1 MKLSDFDGQFFR
13 VQRDGAFDSLCNLT
27 SNTEVKCL
35 SFANDAQYIRKA
47 VRLPHI
53 ACLIVP
59 EELELPEELLSSE
72 KGIAVASAPQYAFLS
87 LHNTLSDTRDSRYV
101 KPYAPTVIG
110 KDCLIHPSAHI
121 AESGVVI
128 GDRVVIEE
136 NVVIREGTTIEDDAH
151 IMVGAVI
158 GAGACLS
165 GEAPD
170 GARISQSS
178 VGRTHIGACVQIW
191 PYACISRALFPFES
205 TTVGA
210 HSMIG
215 CSVDISHNSH
225 IGKNAVILDQSQICG
240 NTIVKDGVRIAPHSI
255 VSNRLMVEEGAE
267 IAIGSVVVNNVKK
280 GMRVAGNY
288 AIENSKFLL
297 WHREKMKMKIK

>member
-13 VQRDGAFDSLCNLT
+13 VQRDGSFDSLCNLT
-27 SNTEVKCL
+27 SNTDVKCL

-53 ACLIVP
+53 ACLIIP
-59 EELELPEELLSSE
+59 EGLELPEELLSSE
-72 KGIAVASAPQYAFLS
+72 KGIAVTSTPQYAFLS

-101 KPYAPTVIG
+101 KPYVPTVIG

-128 GDRVVIEE
+128 GNRVVIEE

-165 GEAPD
+165 GKAPD
-170 GARISQSS
+170 GIRISQFS
-178 VGRTHIGACVQIW
+178 VGGVHIGACVQIW
-191 PYACISRALFPFES
+191 PYASINRALFPFEN
-205 TTVGA
+205 TTIGA
-210 HSMIG
+210 HAMIG
-215 CSVDISHNSH
+215 YSVELSHNVQ
-225 IGKNAVILDQSQICG
+225 IGENAVILDQAQVCG
-240 NTIVKDGVRIAPHSI
+240 NSIVEAGAHIAPHAI
-255 VSNRLMVEEGAE
+255 VSNRLHIGAGADV
-267 IAIGSVVVNNVKK
+267 AIGSVVVSNVKK
-280 GMRVAGNY
+280 GMRVVGNY

-297 WHREKMKMKIK
+297 WHREKMKMK

>member
-13 VQRDGAFDSLCNLT
+13 VQRDGSFDSLCNLT

-35 SFANDAQYIRKA
+35 SFANDTQYIRKA

-59 EELELPEELLSSE
+59 EGLELPEELLSSE
-72 KGIAVASAPQYAFLS
+72 KGIAVASVPQYTFLS

-165 GEAPD
+165 GKAPD
-170 GARISQSS
+170 GVRIPQCSAGQ
-178 VGRTHIGACVQIW
+178 TCIGPHVYIW
-191 PYACISRALFPFES
+191 PYTSVNRALFPFES
-205 TTVGA
+205 TTIGE

-215 CSVDISHNSH
+215 YAVEISHNSQ

-240 NTIVKDGVRIAPHSI
+240 NTIVKDGVHIAPHSV
-255 VSNRLMVEEGAE
+255 VSNRLTVEEGADV
-267 IAIGSVVVNNVKK
+267 AIGSVVVNNVKR
-280 GMRVAGNY
+280 GIRVAGNY

-297 WHREKMKMKIK
+297 WHRKKMKMK